1 MKHAIQKYHKVAST
15 TLELMIAPD
24 PVLRY
29 PDPSRPRGLLRH
41 HGAII
46 HRAGFGYF
54 EARGWGK
61 GGERWNG
68 RFGRRWSGEC
78 LLSLATRELTA
89 KPK

>member
-54 EARGWGK
+54 EARGWRGK
-61 GGERWNG
+61 EGRDGTDVSDGGGLANVSCRWLRG
-68 RFGRRWSGEC
+68 S
-78 LLSLATRELTA
+78 
-89 KPK
+89 